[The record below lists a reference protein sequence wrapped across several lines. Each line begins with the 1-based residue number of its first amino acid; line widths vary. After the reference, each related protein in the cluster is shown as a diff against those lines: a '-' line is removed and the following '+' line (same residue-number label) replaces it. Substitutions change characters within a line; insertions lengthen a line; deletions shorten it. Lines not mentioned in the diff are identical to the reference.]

1 MCNRKEVN
9 SIYNSDDSEITFFT
23 YWTMKES
30 LGKALGVGLHYPIK
44 ENEFIQN
51 GDEYLCNYKG
61 LKIKNY
67 QIDNKFILS
76 ICTDKN
82 EEIILR
88 GVNIDGR

>member
-1 MCNRKEVN
+1 MKEIN
-9 SIYNSDDSEITFFT
+9 DIYSSHDSKRTFFT

-30 LGKALGVGLHYPIK
+30 LGKALGVGLHYPLR
-44 ENEFIQN
+44 ENEFIKN
-51 GDEYLCNYKG
+51 GDGYLCNYEG

-67 QIDNKFILS
+67 EIDNKFSLS

-88 GVNIDGR
+88 GVNLDGR